1 MYSDVDE
8 LFMPAVAQFVPAL
21 AGQEV

>member
-8 LFMPAVAQFVPAL
+8 LFMQAVAQFVPAL